1 MSSPVALMERTS
13 GDPAPQFVVAALGVA
28 QILAWGSS
36 YYLLAVLAAPITRET
51 GWPLPWVV
59 GGISL
64 GLLTAGPVS
73 PRVGDSIQRYGGR
86 PVLAFSA
93 LLLAMGLAGLALA
106 SSIVVY
112 AAAWVVIGLG
122 MGAGLYDASF
132 ATLGRLYGQ
141 RARTAIAT
149 LTLFGGFASTACWPL
164 SAFLV
169 SEFGWRG
176 TCLTYAGIHL
186 FVLLPLYLVGLPRE
200 PKRREHGDRPRG
212 DRRGSGVELRQIA
225 APFALMAAAI
235 TVSSMISTTFSV
247 HLLTILQSRG
257 MSLSA
262 AVALGALVGP
272 SQVGA
277 RAAEM
282 LVSRYHHPIWTMVG
296 STVLVAIGVGSL
308 WMGLPLVAVA
318 LVLYGGGI
326 GIESIARGTLPLAL
340 FGQENYAA
348 IMGRL
353 AMPSLVAQA
362 ASPSLGA
369 LLIRHFGSGSTLG
382 VLFTI
387 AVVDL
392 LLATA
397 LLAFLQKRRA

>member
-1 MSSPVALMERTS
+1 MSSPVAVTGQRF
-13 GDPAPQFVVAALGVA
+13 GVPAPQFVVSALGVA

-64 GLLTAGPVS
+64 GLLIAGLAS
-73 PRVGDSIQRYGGR
+73 PRLGDSIQRYGGR

-93 LLLAMGLAGLALA
+93 LLLAVGLTGLALA

-112 AAAWVVIGLG
+112 LLAWVVIGVG

-149 LTLFGGFASTACWPL
+149 LTLFGGFASTVCWPL

-176 TCLTYAGIHL
+176 TCLAYAGVHL
-186 FVLLPLYLVGLPRE
+186 LVLLPLYLVGLPRE
-200 PKRREHGDRPRG
+200 PKREEHRGRPRSERTG
-212 DRRGSGVELRQIA
+212 AGIDLRQIA
-225 APFALMAAAI
+225 APFALMAAAV
-235 TVSSMISTTFSV
+235 TVSAMISTAFSV
-247 HLLTILQSRG
+247 HLLTILESRG
-257 MSLSA
+257 ISLSA

-277 RAAEM
+277 RAMEM
-282 LVSRYHHPIWTMVG
+282 LIGRYHHPIWTLVG
-296 STVLVAIGVGSL
+296 
-308 WMGLPLVAVA
+308 
-318 LVLYGGGI
+318 
-326 GIESIARGTLPLAL
+326 
-340 FGQENYAA
+340 
-348 IMGRL
+348 
-353 AMPSLVAQA
+353 
-362 ASPSLGA
+362 
-369 LLIRHFGSGSTLG
+369 
-382 VLFTI
+382 
-387 AVVDL
+387 
-392 LLATA
+392 
-397 LLAFLQKRRA
+397 

>member
-1 MSSPVALMERTS
+1 
-13 GDPAPQFVVAALGVA
+13 
-28 QILAWGSS
+28 
-36 YYLLAVLAAPITRET
+36 
-51 GWPLPWVV
+51 
-59 GGISL
+59 
-64 GLLTAGPVS
+64 
-73 PRVGDSIQRYGGR
+73 
-86 PVLAFSA
+86 
-93 LLLAMGLAGLALA
+93 
-106 SSIVVY
+106 
-112 AAAWVVIGLG
+112 

-176 TCLTYAGIHL
+176 TCLAYAGVHL
-186 FVLLPLYLVGLPRE
+186 FVLLPLYLVGLPKE
-200 PKRREHGDRPRG
+200 SKSQEHSHRPQSR
-212 DRRGSGVELRQIA
+212 RRGAGIDLRQIA
-225 APFALMAAAI
+225 APFALMAAAV
-235 TVSSMISTTFSV
+235 TVSAMISTAFSV
-247 HLLTILQSRG
+247 HLLTILESRG

-277 RAAEM
+277 RVTEM
-282 LVSRYHHPIWTMVG
+282 LVGRYHHPIWTLVG

-340 FGQENYAA
+340 FGEESYAA

-369 LLIRHFGSGSTLG
+369 LLIRHFGSGGTLG
-382 VLFTI
+382 VLFATSVI
-387 AVVDL
+387 DL

-397 LLAFLQKRRA
+397 LLAFVQKRRV